1 METNTSPA
9 TGENSSASEPKGYL
23 FIAPPGD
30 ATFEERLL
38 AVEKMK
44 ANLIAEGRTRLEEI
58 GVQRRRLDAE
68 EAHLREFLG
77 LDKGPAPPPVPEKK
91 LKAPRGSVRGPV
103 EAFYKANVG
112 VRTEEGVQV
121 AYSTSAVAKET
132 GLDLDQVQGSA
143 AKLAKDGVL
152 ERTGKSVY
160 RWKAQA
166 A

>member
-9 TGENSSASEPKGYL
+9 TGENSNESGTVPSILPAPEP
-23 FIAPPGD
+23 
-30 ATFEERLL
+30 TFEERLL

-58 GVQRRRLDAE
+58 GAQRRRLDAE
-68 EAHLREFLG
+68 ETHLREFLG
-77 LDKGPAPPPVPEKK
+77 LDKGPAAPPEPEKK
-91 LKAPRGSVRGPV
+91 PKAPRGSVRGPV
-103 EAFYKANVG
+103 QKFYLDNSHQT
-112 VRTEEGVQV
+112 TEDGARV
-121 AYSTSAVAKET
+121 AYPASVVAKET
-132 GLDLDQVQGSA
+132 GLDIEQVQGAA

-152 ERTGKSVY
+152 ERIGKSSY

>member
-1 METNTSPA
+1 METNPSPA
-9 TGENSSASEPKGYL
+9 TGENSNESGTVPSILPAPEP
-23 FIAPPGD
+23 
-30 ATFEERLL
+30 TFEERLL

-44 ANLIAEGRTRLEEI
+44 ANLIEEGKTRLNEI
-58 GVQRRRLDAE
+58 RLQRERLNTE

-77 LDKGPAPPPVPEKK
+77 LDKSTAPSSVPEKK
-91 LKAPRGSVRGPV
+91 PKAPRGSVRGPV
-103 EAFYKANVG
+103 EAFYKANAG

-121 AYSTSAVAKET
+121 AYPTSAVAKET